1 MIRLFQSGHIKLSQV
16 NFSPVGLPIRLVR
29 QLSRFVV
36 KFHLNLATLRYDK
49 ASITYASVGM
59 RRPTMDDNEN
69 VSSATMRFDSISQ
82 VDVPKG
88 RDGKHKKI
96 ITQLLGDIAQLN
108 AGSALKIPL
117 AELPDTKEN
126 IRAAL
131 SRAASQKKLSIA
143 TSSNSDFLFVW
154 KTNEPI
160 S

>member
-1 MIRLFQSGHIKLSQV
+1 
-16 NFSPVGLPIRLVR
+16 
-29 QLSRFVV
+29 
-36 KFHLNLATLRYDK
+36 
-49 ASITYASVGM
+49 
-59 RRPTMDDNEN
+59 MDDNEEIPL
-69 VSSATMRFDSISQ
+69 APMRFNSISQ

-96 ITQLLGDIAQLN
+96 ITQLLDDIAQLK

-131 SRAASQKKLSIA
+131 SRAAAQKKLSIA
-143 TSSNSDFLFVW
+143 TSSNTDFLFVW
-154 KTNEPI
+154 KTNDPI

>member
-1 MIRLFQSGHIKLSQV
+1 
-16 NFSPVGLPIRLVR
+16 
-29 QLSRFVV
+29 
-36 KFHLNLATLRYDK
+36 
-49 ASITYASVGM
+49 
-59 RRPTMDDNEN
+59 MDDQEN
-69 VSSATMRFDSISQ
+69 VPQTAMRFDSISQ

-117 AELPDTKEN
+117 VELPDTKEN

-131 SRAASQKKLSIA
+131 SRAATQKKLSIA
-143 TSSNSDFLFVW
+143 TSSNADFLYVW